1 MKKSN
6 IENIKVVADAE
17 NAQPHFCCSHI
28 IFSILDF
35 FTVLFFGCRKKG
47 LNCYLI
53 MGSRGIRSGVFCLLL
68 RCIFQKIFKSCKT
81 SYLENLENILS
92 AYFQGISTIRIFLFV
107 IQFADKNRYQLKN
120 ALFTKTYE
128 QAEIFCP
135 NPPAITLQF

>member
-35 FTVLFFGCRKKG
+35 FTVLFFGCRRKG

-92 AYFQGISTIRIFLFV
+92 AYFQGIFYAATT
-107 IQFADKNRYQLKN
+107 
-120 ALFTKTYE
+120 FTFSILAVFYFRLLVSKLN
-128 QAEIFCP
+128 C
-135 NPPAITLQF
+135 

>member
-1 MKKSN
+1 MEKSN

-17 NAQPHFCCSHI
+17 NAQSHFCCSHI

-35 FTVLFFGCRKKG
+35 FTVLFFGCRRKG

-92 AYFQGISTIRIFLFV
+92 DRCLKTLISSVFSRHFLRRDDFYIFYIGCFLFSSV
-107 IQFADKNRYQLKN
+107 S
-120 ALFTKTYE
+120 
-128 QAEIFCP
+128 
-135 NPPAITLQF
+135 

>member
-6 IENIKVVADAE
+6 IENIKVVADAQ

-35 FTVLFFGCRKKG
+35 FTVLFFGCRRKG

-68 RCIFQKIFKSCKT
+68 QCLFQKIFKSLKAY
-81 SYLENLENILS
+81 YLENLENILS
-92 AYFQGISTIRIFLFV
+92 AYFQGIFYAATT
-107 IQFADKNRYQLKN
+107 
-120 ALFTKTYE
+120 FTFSILAVFYFRLLVSKLN
-128 QAEIFCP
+128 C
-135 NPPAITLQF
+135 

>member
-1 MKKSN
+1 M
-6 IENIKVVADAE
+6 E
-17 NAQPHFCCSHI
+17 
-28 IFSILDF
+28 
-35 FTVLFFGCRKKG
+35 
-47 LNCYLI
+47 
-53 MGSRGIRSGVFCLLL
+53 SREIWLGDFCLLL
-68 RCIFQKIFKSCKT
+68 QYLFQKIFKSLKA

>member
-1 MKKSN
+1 MLSR
-6 IENIKVVADAE
+6 
-17 NAQPHFCCSHI
+17 
-28 IFSILDF
+28 IFAAPIVYFLYWTFSRF
-35 FTVLFFGCRKKG
+35 VCFGCRRKG